1 MGEKTTARE
10 PPSTALQPANRES
23 QLDKLRNDRK
33 KTEIDYWN
41 KNLWKWRYYVWLL
54 RKMRK
59 FQKKPNEADD
69 RVCRELELICE
80 ASGRPINVLDL
91 CCGDGSSLTK
101 RLLKNKKINI
111 IGIDISRECAK
122 SSPALKALGFNCV
135 ASDCE
140 SSPIKNEAV
149 DAAIIRN
156 SLHHLTNLPGL
167 AKEMSR
173 VLRAESAFLIIEVET
188 KSSIS
193 NFVYHRILGEPNYPF
208 VAQEEI
214 VLCLKQEGFL
224 VNNVASLKVASRR
237 SFFISAVKG
246 KRLTFKHARSAL
258 LPP

>member
-1 MGEKTTARE
+1 MGEKTATKE
-10 PPSTALQPANRES
+10 QQSIALQPTNDES

-33 KTEIDYWN
+33 KSEIDYWN
-41 KNLWKWRYYVWLL
+41 KNLWKWRYYVWIL

-59 FQKKPNEADD
+59 FGKRPNEADD

-80 ASGRPINVLDL
+80 ASDRPINVLDL

-122 SSPALKALGFNCV
+122 SSPPLRALGFDCI

-140 SSPIKNEAV
+140 FSPIKSEAV

-156 SLHHLTNLPGL
+156 SLHHLTNLTRL
-167 AKEMSR
+167 AKEMGR
-173 VLRAESAFLIIEVET
+173 VLRDESPLFIIEVET

-208 VAQEEI
+208 IAQEEI
-214 VLCLKQEGFL
+214 VSCLEKGAFS

-246 KRLTFKHARSAL
+246 KV
-258 LPP
+258 